1 MRGVFQITK
10 ERNDNVG
17 EKEIKRWLV
26 PTSSL
31 VVFVGMMILVKL
43 NNSMILHVDYEVLDW
58 MTYLQKKDIIDSF
71 HMLARIF
78 SPVLVI
84 IYMSVLMFPLLREKI
99 TLPLLEV
106 TTGYI
111 LMEFIK
117 NYVARPRPTDMLV
130 RAFGYSFPSAH
141 TFEIVL
147 VSLVMLQVAK
157 QLIYNKKLLYLTY
170 VTLLLVMAL
179 VIFSRLY
186 LQVHFFFGCD
196 SWGILSV
203 ELAWNLGKRYRKIN
217 KETA

>member
-1 MRGVFQITK
+1 
-10 ERNDNVG
+10 
-17 EKEIKRWLV
+17 
-26 PTSSL
+26 
-31 VVFVGMMILVKL
+31 MMILVKL

-186 LQVHFFFGCD
+186 LQVHFFSDVTAGVFLAL
-196 SWGILSV
+196 SWHGIWGNVIEKLTKKQR
-203 ELAWNLGKRYRKIN
+203 NY
-217 KETA
+217 